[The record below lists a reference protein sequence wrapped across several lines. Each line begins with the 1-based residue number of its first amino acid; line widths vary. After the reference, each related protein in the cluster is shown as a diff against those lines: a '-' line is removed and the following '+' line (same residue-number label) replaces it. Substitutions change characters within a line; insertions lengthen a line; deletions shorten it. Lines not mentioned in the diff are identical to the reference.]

1 MLYVQAT
8 VIRCGCSHTMYRCH
22 ITCATLIARVPFHVC
37 CRRIVQSMHQ
47 VAPDLRGA
55 DVAASEVAGRAVLR
69 CLTLALEAINLREV
83 GGFGWD
89 CLKC

>member
-1 MLYVQAT
+1 VALT
-8 VIRCGCSHTMYRCH
+8 CH
-22 ITCATLIARVPFHVC
+22 RVLLLSSLAVC

-55 DVAASEVAGRAVLR
+55 DVEASEVAGRAVLR

-83 GGFGWD
+83 
-89 CLKC
+89 